1 MNSTERRHLDRAI
14 TISRESTCDP
24 KHGVVIAQGPRV
36 LAVAVN
42 TKRNNP
48 NIVSN
53 PRFDAHRHAE
63 WNAFK
68 QLEGLDLSKA
78 TLYSARTS
86 RTGKVGLAKPCE
98 QCQAMIDL
106 FGVKRVIHT

>member
-1 MNSTERRHLDRAI
+1 MNNTERRHLQRAI
-14 TISRESTCDP
+14 NISRESTCDP

-42 TKRNNP
+42 TKRNDP
-48 NIVSN
+48 NVVTN
-53 PRFDAHRHAE
+53 PRFDSHRHAE

-78 TLYSARTS
+78 TLYSARTN
-86 RTGKVGLAKPCE
+86 RTGKVRMAKPCW
-98 QCQAMIDL
+98 QCQALINL
-106 FGVKRVIHT
+106 FGIKKVIHT